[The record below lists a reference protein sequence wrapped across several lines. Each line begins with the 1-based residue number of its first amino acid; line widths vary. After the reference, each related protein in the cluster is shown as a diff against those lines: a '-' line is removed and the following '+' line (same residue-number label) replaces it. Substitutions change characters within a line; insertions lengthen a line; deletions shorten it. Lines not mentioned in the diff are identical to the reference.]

1 MTIGVIVD
9 GMSEYSGLPA
19 TLHKL
24 RPGLPEAVMNPIKVD
39 LQPGSPVAQT
49 AKRYAGRIRLLEGR
63 VNAVVILID
72 GEQGQECPGQLAASL
87 AVQLAGAVFCP
98 VAVVM
103 KNRMLENW
111 LVADFDTVSGLQG
124 RFKFTAADR
133 ASVIPNRADNV
144 DALRML
150 KRAAGKRA
158 YDKVADS
165 QRILGA
171 ANPLRMAANSR
182 SFRKFLRSIRHP
194 TYLGQSQNPV

>member
-1 MTIGVIVD
+1 MAKAELETSVV
-9 GMSEYSGLPA
+9 PA
-19 TLHKL
+19 RT
-24 RPGLPEAVMNPIKVD
+24 RNA
-39 LQPGSPVAQT
+39 
-49 AKRYAGRIRLLEGR
+49 AGRKVRSYLLAAQLEG
-63 VNAVVILID
+63 
-72 GEQGQECPGQLAASL
+72 Q
-87 AVQLAGAVFCP
+87 VFCP
-98 VAVVM
+98 IAVVM

-124 RFKFTAADR
+124 RFKFTAGDR

-165 QRILGA
+165 QRILGS
-171 ANPLRMAANSR
+171 ANPLRMADNSR

-194 TYLGQSQNPV
+194 TYQGQSQNPV